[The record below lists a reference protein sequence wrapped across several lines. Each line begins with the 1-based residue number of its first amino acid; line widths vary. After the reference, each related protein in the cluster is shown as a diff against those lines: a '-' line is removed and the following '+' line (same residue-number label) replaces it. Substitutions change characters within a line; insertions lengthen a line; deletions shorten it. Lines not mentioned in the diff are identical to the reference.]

1 MGKLHVFF
9 YLFRNMLTKR
19 NVYVVVF
26 VVSVIGLLVVQYQ
39 YLKVG
44 LGLARVQFSKKI
56 DEARS
61 HINEEL
67 SEFNTLSYTLANA
80 ITKDT
85 SEVKIGLDSLERA
98 SQFYLNDYI
107 SYQLGVSGIDAPF
120 TFALYARD
128 STQYLTSQKPHLRG
142 KDILTYPIKIE
153 GYLPEHLQKEVIL
166 ELGFEDI
173 NTYFYRQLNGL
184 TIPGLL
190 FLLAI
195 IVVVFWV
202 LRSFYWQSSIITT
215 TNDFINNLTHELKT
229 PVFSIGLASK
239 ILEDGL
245 TEDKKPVLELIRRET
260 DRLKQHIDKVLELA
274 SLESGKKLMQFTE
287 LDFRPELNRICEDF
301 KMLSQYENTD
311 FEYQLEEGPY
321 HMRLEKF
328 HLENAILNLLENAKK
343 YSDDPK
349 IRLKASVHRG
359 KLIIAISDNGQGIS
373 EKERK
378 RIFRKYYRVQNG
390 GLHKVKGHGIGLS
403 YVQKIVRM
411 HHGHIKVDSELGKGT
426 TFTLSFNLTKNGQ
439 HV

>member
-1 MGKLHVFF
+1 MGKSHVFF

-67 SEFNTLSYTLANA
+67 TEFNTLSYTLANA

-120 TFALYARD
+120 TYALYARD

-349 IRLKASVHRG
+349 IRLKARVHRG

>member
-1 MGKLHVFF
+1 
-9 YLFRNMLTKR
+9 MLTKR

-85 SEVKIGLDSLERA
+85 SEVRIGLDSLERA

-120 TFALYARD
+120 TYALYARD
-128 STQYLTSQKPHLRG
+128 STLYLSSQKPHVKG

-245 TEDKKPVLELIRRET
+245 PEDKKPVLELIRRET

-274 SLESGKKLMQFTE
+274 SLESGKKLMQFAE

-301 KMLSQYENTD
+301 KMLAQYENTD

-343 YSDDPK
+343 YADDPK
-349 IRLKASVHRG
+349 VRLKAHVHRR

-426 TFTLSFNLTKNGQ
+426 TFTLSFNLTKNG
-439 HV
+439 